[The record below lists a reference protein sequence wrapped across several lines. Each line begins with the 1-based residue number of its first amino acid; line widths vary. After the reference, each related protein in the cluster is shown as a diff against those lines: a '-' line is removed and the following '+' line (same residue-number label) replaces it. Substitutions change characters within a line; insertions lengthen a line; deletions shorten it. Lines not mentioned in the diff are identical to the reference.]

1 MSGRDHQR
9 KRPFANGDWE
19 GRILACTDRGQP
31 PVEGMTSPC
40 WLWIGASRIKGDY
53 VSITADG
60 KTRVAHRWVYEK
72 MVGDDHISAQIDF
85 ASGATA
91 SLTCLSSI
99 PYHGRF
105 AIFGTRGWIEV
116 KENANVDIGL
126 PSDVVICD
134 AQGKRTATSYAS
146 TNTVLKNFEAWARAV
161 QGQGTYRFTREH
173 LLDNIRVLEAI
184 VRSAESGANPV
195 ML

>member
-72 MVGDDHISAQIDF
+72 MVGPIPDGLTIDH
-85 ASGATA
+85 
-91 SLTCLSSI
+91 LC
-99 PYHGRF
+99 R
-105 AIFGTRGWIEV
+105 R
-116 KENANVDIGL
+116 
-126 PSDVVICD
+126 PS
-134 AQGKRTATSYAS
+134 R
-146 TNTVLKNFEAWARAV
+146 
-161 QGQGTYRFTREH
+161 
-173 LLDNIRVLEAI
+173 
-184 VRSAESGANPV
+184 
-195 ML
+195 